1 MGIASS
7 PVDLALVG
15 GGLQNGLIALA
26 ALAARPDLR
35 LVVLE
40 RGPTLGG
47 DHTWCFHADDVPTAA
62 AAWFAPL
69 VAHRWDGYEVAFPT
83 RRRTLTSPYAALT
96 SARFDAV
103 VGAALAAAP
112 NARLVRGAE
121 VDAVAP
127 GRVGYRADGA
137 WHELTATTVVDARG
151 PQRTAADAGWQKF
164 VGHELALDRPHGLTR
179 PMLMD
184 ATVPQDD
191 GFRFFYVL
199 PLAPDRLLIEDTRF
213 SDGPELDRAAL
224 AQEIAAYAAAHG
236 WSGRVVRTEHGCL
249 PMPWTGDVVAPTPG
263 LIVGGYQG
271 GWFHP
276 VTGYSLPIALRVAQ
290 AVADALAADR
300 EPAAAL
306 APLVAEH
313 RAQLG
318 LAFRLTKMMFRWF
331 APPHRWGVLEHFYRL
346 PEPTIRRFYALALTR
361 GDRARLFV
369 GRPPRG
375 LSWRAV
381 FGGAPAPLAKEL
393 T

>member
-184 ATVPQDD
+184 ATVAQDD
-191 GFRFFYVL
+191 GFRFSYVL
-199 PLAPDRLLIEDTRF
+199 PLAPDRLL
-213 SDGPELDRAAL
+213 
-224 AQEIAAYAAAHG
+224 Q
-236 WSGRVVRTEHGCL
+236 
-249 PMPWTGDVVAPTPG
+249 
-263 LIVGGYQG
+263 
-271 GWFHP
+271 
-276 VTGYSLPIALRVAQ
+276 SLPPVYLDD
-290 AVADALAADR
+290 ADALR
-300 EPAAAL
+300 FVHGNPVRSSGL
-306 APLVAEH
+306 PGKCRVYGGH
-313 RAQLG
+313 RLLG
-318 LAFRLTKMMFRWF
+318 LGERDEQGSLR
-331 APPHRWGVLEHFYRL
+331 P
-346 PEPTIRRFYALALTR
+346 RRIVASA
-361 GDRARLFV
+361 
-369 GRPPRG
+369 
-375 LSWRAV
+375 
-381 FGGAPAPLAKEL
+381 
-393 T
+393 

>member
-96 SARFDAV
+96 
-103 VGAALAAAP
+103 
-112 NARLVRGAE
+112 
-121 VDAVAP
+121 
-127 GRVGYRADGA
+127 
-137 WHELTATTVVDARG
+137 ATTVVDARG

-184 ATVPQDD
+184 ATVAQDD